1 LKQCIELLNHL
12 CMLVRT
18 DLSKLMRAKLVAL
31 ITIDVRLPVRF
42 ASPPPLRPAPERAL
56 QSSFDGVAPLKN
68 ASRATAFERLAV
80 RRVRITSP
88 VVVGRSQVHA
98 RDIVERLVIEKI
110 RSENDFAWQM
120 QADSAT
126 HPHPLPPPPPPP
138 PPPTRSPGPTKWP
151 RNFLGCAKVSLHRR
165 SFRHV
170 RLAYLAPPRLVRAS
184 APQRQPNS
192 AQRSHASGKG
202 RR

>member
-1 LKQCIELLNHL
+1 MAHLSANRWADRRSPRPHCCRPQEYLKQCIELLNHL

-80 RRVRITSP
+80 RRVRITSS

-138 PPPTRSPGPTKWP
+138 HPTTH
-151 RNFLGCAKVSLHRR
+151 SLARPAVPWMR
-165 SFRHV
+165 
-170 RLAYLAPPRLVRAS
+170 
-184 APQRQPNS
+184 
-192 AQRSHASGKG
+192 
-202 RR
+202 